1 MILANEC
8 KSPIFCSIISLDKTV
23 VSEYKVPSDNN
34 PIFPF
39 ASLNIFE
46 IFILLYPPYPYK
58 GICYNKKCLII
69 FFLSLLKCPINIHYT
84 HFFVLLRIAAISRIM
99 FDSDFSGYWTC
110 MIWTKTNSKC
120 FKLLTVHCQ
129 YHACT
134 DSLSISKKL

>member
-1 MILANEC
+1 MVIKIEKKINLVKPFGITLILANEC

-69 FFLSLLKCPINIHYT
+69 FFFKFVKMSYKHTLYT
-84 HFFVLLRIAAISRIM
+84 LFCVAENRCY
-99 FDSDFSGYWTC
+99 FSY
-110 MIWTKTNSKC
+110 N
-120 FKLLTVHCQ
+120 V
-129 YHACT
+129 
-134 DSLSISKKL
+134 